1 MVGIRKIVFLF
12 ACFFMGGVF
21 SVSAESNDPLNKLQI
36 AVSEVLEIL
45 YSEESALDAEAKE
58 RAILNALGQHYDLN
72 VIIRRSIG
80 RNSQKIDPTHQDET
94 LALIKQLVVR
104 AYVDGMKAV
113 SKPKVAFSNTSYRSP
128 KRAEVATEVVLG
140 GQSVRLVYR
149 FGLMNSGWQI
159 YDILIENIS
168 LVVTYRS
175 QFDAFFIK
183 HQSDTLLTKLKELLT
198 NENLGQS
205 LPL

>member
-1 MVGIRKIVFLF
+1 
-12 ACFFMGGVF
+12 MGGVF

-80 RNSQKIDPTHQDET
+80 RNWQKIDPTHQDET

>member
-1 MVGIRKIVFLF
+1 
-12 ACFFMGGVF
+12 MGGVF

-58 RAILNALGQHYDLN
+58 HAILNALGQHYDLN

-80 RNSQKIDPTHQDET
+80 RNWQKIDPAHQDET